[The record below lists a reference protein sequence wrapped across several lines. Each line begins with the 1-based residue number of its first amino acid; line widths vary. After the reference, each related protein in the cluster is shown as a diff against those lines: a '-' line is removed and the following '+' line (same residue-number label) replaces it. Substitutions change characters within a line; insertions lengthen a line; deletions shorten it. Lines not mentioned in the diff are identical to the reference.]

1 MHPPPPQHLAYQGDG
16 QASETSSVRSVTQ
29 RMETIGERVPLV
41 REVSRSWGP
50 SGASSSI
57 APPDAAQLRD
67 LADMQT
73 EAAQGEGADATAAP
87 AAEAEDPDDA
97 RTYVLL
103 TKEGNS
109 TKFTRDQVLG
119 AIALEATT
127 EGRDELPEGLPNME
141 DGRQEGPFRCVMP
154 RWLAAAILKLGNLNL
169 YNDAGYEVTFDAVAI
184 NEQGRRIKGVQQQQR
199 DRTEAEAEERRLT
212 VVLFFNLP
220 LRLVGLGI
228 QTGPMQEV
236 KRRLENA
243 ARTVGPIVKKVTVH
257 QPRGEAWRANFLT
270 VYVLCHEGTSEEA
283 LQAGYWGEV
292 KHVVLRPG
300 ERPLMGRMAM
310 AKMRRMELA
319 SCCLRH
325 KAECDLE
332 KRQQGSCAIKEKVWQ
347 RASFDPRPP
356 GRDGESRRSEK
367 LARTAILEAEGFQ
380 MATGKHLQS
389 RISKLCKD
397 FQVGKCLYRNEV
409 GCEHGPHAAKRF
421 SRAHILCASAKDTS
435 HVCPLGKDCPY
446 RGHLEPQA
454 DSGVGNGDPPPA
466 GGEPSGDG
474 DGEAAAEDADGGEG
488 IQTETG
494 S

>member
-67 LADMQT
+67 LAYMQT

-119 AIALEATT
+119 ALALEATT
-127 EGRDELPEGLPNME
+127 EGRDELQEGLPNME

-169 YNDAGYEVTFDAVAI
+169 YNDTGDEVTFDAVAI

-212 VVLFFNLP
+212 VVLFFNLS

-236 KRRLENA
+236 KRRLESA

-310 AKMRRMELA
+310 AIMRIMELA

-325 KAECDLE
+325 KAECDFETAAAGKL
-332 KRQQGSCAIKEKVWQ
+332 
-347 RASFDPRPP
+347 
-356 GRDGESRRSEK
+356 RDKGESLAASWFRPAAARQGQRGGQTKCKAGAHGEPRGRGISDGDRQTSAEQDLEAVQGFSGGQVPLPERGGVRAWPTRDEAVLACAHHVRLGERH
-367 LARTAILEAEGFQ
+367 LARLP
-380 MATGKHLQS
+380 TGQRLS
-389 RISKLCKD
+389 VPRSC
-397 FQVGKCLYRNEV
+397 R
-409 GCEHGPHAAKRF
+409 AAGWQWCR
-421 SRAHILCASAKDTS
+421 
-435 HVCPLGKDCPY
+435 
-446 RGHLEPQA
+446 
-454 DSGVGNGDPPPA
+454 
-466 GGEPSGDG
+466 
-474 DGEAAAEDADGGEG
+474 
-488 IQTETG
+488 
-494 S
+494 